1 MARTEILTRNTRE
14 LERLKTVQAVAD
26 DGLKPMV
33 AAARMGLTT
42 RQIQRLVNR
51 YRIEGAGGLVSR
63 KLGRASNHQL
73 APHLAHS
80 VITIIRDRYADCGP
94 SLACEKLRALHDISL
109 SKETVRR
116 LMTEAGLWTPR
127 LRRPT

>member
-63 KLGRASNHQL
+63 G
-73 APHLAHS
+73 APIH
-80 VITIIRDRYADCGP
+80 V
-94 SLACEKLRALHDISL
+94 K
-109 SKETVRR
+109 
-116 LMTEAGLWTPR
+116 
-127 LRRPT
+127 RRPDPPCRPAILNSTS